1 MSGLSSKQL
10 LSELNQKHINT
21 WFDLGL
27 YLDQLRDQLPTFE
40 HIPNDF
46 GSFVSQLGQGIA
58 FISFDFGIDGVSM
71 EVSKYAKAFEQL
83 NEQAK
88 IHFIAGTFKKNH
100 QTIIENRWTK
110 HEILHSDGFN
120 GCSTYAD
127 YFETKLA
134 RGSKEYNQLIEEL
147 WQQTLILCQQIG
159 DIIEQQ
165 QIQLLIPCNV
175 NANPGN
181 VALALALVILSEK
194 MKIPVLNNSHDFYWE
209 DGQRPEQRTSAGVR
223 DHFFTNAHLGE
234 VFTLIE
240 MLYPWDSSLWFQ
252 TVLSSSQQT
261 SLIDNFGINPGS
273 IGLMPTSVDLD
284 CYRQVDE
291 PERINILKRMEL
303 LLRGDAPVLLSKNVT
318 DYQNINIQWVEN
330 ASPLLL
336 GYEDNLPH
344 TLLTANLLFL
354 QPTRIIARK
363 RIEYDFDFI
372 QSLLTFSVFKD
383 IFDKNATLTITLYIS
398 GPLAYP
404 FSAHCNYFNK
414 LTKAFETLLENIDA
428 CYQKRVFLAFNFG
441 TEKNALFAKQSYDIL
456 RIQEIYAVANL
467 VMLPSKQEG
476 RGLPLLEACAVE
488 VPILTSR
495 YKPKAV
501 FKEVIGKHLSKS
513 KRLKVF
519 EYPKNKQFSE
529 KMLAKITSLLF
540 DPYGKRSS
548 HNCKVIE
555 KRYSVDV
562 LARTIKDFLYRIWF
576 NCQPGAT
583 EFDLLQQIFQTTSE
597 QTKFDASF
605 KQLVLCK
612 NRKYIAGIS
621 SIEYMS
627 YLKSLIDPSA
637 FRMEEKEV
645 KGRMMHYARY
655 LIDTFVRGSVTDKK
669 SEQQQNILRFYQQLN
684 LIFYY
689 QTGEDALAI
698 DHSLSYRHRNRTHF
712 PYRKL
717 TELELAGIVTSL
729 IRHIFNDVII
739 PEISHPPHNIF
750 QDFIGSIH
758 ECVGSGNIVIDDSQ
772 RMADALKGNLPF
784 AWFPG
789 PNFNIESLIFIW
801 RTLRSRLGIPFG
813 ELLDPQTLKNIDHI
827 QPVSV
832 FINITSDGYRENY
845 KTVCQW
851 IKHQAPSEITALY
864 HAGLVKIIPTQCLS
878 RGIHLAQLGE
888 EALKTLIEIKN
899 NQGFVV
905 SIGESALIS
914 LDMLDISSYRI
925 GRVHSK
931 VGASFMGL
939 NIYDS
944 YIQWIPAGLRP
955 SLAYPTPIQTP
966 IEFSQALNSD
976 SYQQCVQV
984 LGEAEVLK
992 QLREDADSFG
1002 SPVKQV
1008 LSQLLSSSQR
1018 LSSSQPLAS
1027 SQPLSSSQRLQQ
1039 NRQNLSSDSAQKSE
1053 NLESSLLSSMITGLH
1068 EDGSPW
1074 SGAKA
1079 TIKLDK
1085 QQWQFDTLLTQ
1096 QTNDSVLSLVE
1107 RFFKKSEHFQQGN
1120 YPTYIAWNGGYIL
1133 NAELVGKLALSEKY
1147 IGCPLGL
1154 LIKNGQLLSL
1164 PLFNKP
1170 ALCFLD
1176 SGKISIIEAN
1186 LEQGFTLSKTE
1197 DNRIYRFNPTEY
1209 NVLSKNNQCYFDLLY
1224 EKKTIVNN
1232 NVNNKH
1238 IFYYLSGN
1246 TIIKV
1251 IDIAA
1256 QQEAQEII
1264 LNPVGITLAFPAE
1277 QAPDWA
1283 EGTQLLLTM
1292 AGWEHVVNAIEAG
1305 PRLIRDAKQ
1314 SIEMQAG
1321 GWKTQKSIVTQAARV
1336 DFMDMRGP
1344 KIGVGIN
1351 DAGDLMVVAINGR
1364 IRESVGTTHIEL
1376 AKILLQQGAKQAMG
1390 FDPGGSVTLVVDG
1403 LQLNITPYNKDY
1415 EQNPLSMPPQARFV
1429 GNAIIGYLDN

>member
-1 MSGLSSKQL
+1 MSGLSSKHL
-10 LSELNQKHINT
+10 LNELNQKPITT

-27 YLDQLRDQLPTFE
+27 YIDKLRDQLPTFE

-71 EVSKYAKAFEQL
+71 EVSKYAKAFEQI

-88 IHFIAGTFKKNH
+88 IHFIAGTFKKGH
-100 QTIIENRWTK
+100 QTIIENRWSK
-110 HEILHSDGFN
+110 HEILQCDGFN

-147 WQQTLILCQQIG
+147 WQKTLILCQQIG

-165 QIQLLIPCNV
+165 KIQLLLPCNV

-240 MLYPWDSSLWFQ
+240 MLYPWDSSYWFQ

-284 CYRQVDE
+284 CYHQVDD

-303 LLRGDAPVLLSKNVT
+303 LLRGDDPVLLSKNVT
-318 DYQNINIQWVEN
+318 DYQSIDNEWIEN
-330 ASPLLL
+330 ARPLLL

-344 TLLTANLLFL
+344 TLLTGNLLFL

-363 RIEYDFDFI
+363 RIEYDFDFV
-372 QSLLTFSVFKD
+372 QSLLSFSVFKD
-383 IFDKNATLTITLYIS
+383 IFDKNSTLTITIYVS

-414 LTKAFETLLENIDA
+414 LTKAFETLLKTIDTR
-428 CYQKRVFLAFNFG
+428 YQKRVFLVFNFG
-441 TEKNALFAKQSYDIL
+441 TEKNALFAKQSFDIL

-488 VPILTSR
+488 IPILTSR
-495 YKPKAV
+495 YDPEAV
-501 FKEVIGKHLSKS
+501 FREVIGEHLSEDL
-513 KRLKVF
+513 RLKVF
-519 EYPKNKQFSE
+519 EYPKDKQFSE
-529 KMLAKITSLLF
+529 QMLTDITELLF
-540 DPYGKRSS
+540 NPYGKHTT
-548 HNCKVIE
+548 HNADVIK
-555 KRYSVDV
+555 KRYSVEV
-562 LARTIKDFLYRIWF
+562 LAQTIKDFLYRIWF
-576 NCQPGAT
+576 NCQSTVT
-583 EFDLLQQIFQTTSE
+583 EVDLLQQIFQTTLQ
-597 QTKFDASF
+597 QTDLNGSF
-605 KQLVLCK
+605 KQLVLCE

-655 LIDTFVRGSVTDKK
+655 LIDTFVSGTVADK
-669 SEQQQNILRFYQQLN
+669 ERDQQQNILKFYQQLN

-813 ELLDPQTLKNIDHI
+813 ELLDPQFLKNIDHI

-864 HAGLVKIIPTQCLS
+864 HAGLVKIIPTQSLS

-888 EALKTLIEIKN
+888 EALNTLIEIKN

-905 SIGESALIS
+905 SIGESALLS

-931 VGASFMGL
+931 VGASFMSL
-939 NIYDS
+939 NIHDS
-944 YIQWIPAGLRP
+944 YIQWIPSGLRP

-976 SYQQCVQV
+976 SYQQCVQI

-1002 SPVKQV
+1002 SPIKQV

-1018 LSSSQPLAS
+1018 L
-1027 SQPLSSSQRLQQ
+1027 QQ
-1039 NRQNLSSDSAQKSE
+1039 NSQNLSPDSAQNNK
-1053 NLESSLLSSMITGLH
+1053 NLEPGLLSSMITGLH

-1079 TIKLDK
+1079 TIKQLDK

-1107 RFFKKSEHFQQGN
+1107 RFFKKTEHAQQGN

-1170 ALCFLD
+1170 ALSFLD
-1176 SGKISIIEAN
+1176 SGKITIIEAH
-1186 LEQGFTLSKTE
+1186 LQQGFTACKTKG
-1197 DNRIYRFNPTEY
+1197 DQVYRFNPTGY
-1209 NVLSKNNQCYFDLLY
+1209 NVLSKNILCYFDLLY
-1224 EKKTIVNN
+1224 EKETIVNKN
-1232 NVNNKH
+1232 H

-1251 IDIAA
+1251 IDIPS

-1264 LNPVGITLAFPAE
+1264 LNPVGITLAFPAD
-1277 QAPDWA
+1277 QAPDWI

-1292 AGWEHVVNAIEAG
+1292 TGWEHVVNAIEAG
-1305 PRLIRDAKQ
+1305 PRLIRDGKQ

>member
-10 LSELNQKHINT
+10 LSELIQKQINT

-27 YLDQLRDQLPTFE
+27 YLDQLRDQLPVLE
-40 HIPNDF
+40 HTANNFD
-46 GSFVSQLGQGIA
+46 SFVSQLGQGIA

-83 NEQAK
+83 NQQAK

-100 QTIIENRWTK
+100 QTILENRWTK
-110 HEILHSDGFN
+110 HQILHSDGFN

-134 RGSKEYNQLIEEL
+134 RGSKEYNQLIKEL

-165 QIQLLIPCNV
+165 KIQLLISCNV

-209 DGQRPEQRTSAGVR
+209 DGQRPEQRKSAGVR

-234 VFTLIE
+234 VFSLIE

-261 SLIDNFGINPGS
+261 SLIDNFGINPGN

-303 LLRGDAPVLLSKNVT
+303 LLRGHAPVLLSKNVT
-318 DYQNINIQWVEN
+318 DYQNIDKQWVEN

-336 GYEDNLPH
+336 GYEDNVPH
-344 TLLTANLLFL
+344 TLLTANLLLL

-372 QSLLTFSVFKD
+372 RTLLTFSVFKN
-383 IFDKNATLTITLYIS
+383 IFDKNSALTITLYVS
-398 GPLAYP
+398 GPLAFP
-404 FSAHCNYFNK
+404 FSAHCSYFNK
-414 LTKAFETLLENIDA
+414 LTNAFEALLNSIDSR
-428 CYQKRVFLAFNFG
+428 YQKRVFLAFNFG
-441 TEKNALFAKQSYDIL
+441 TEKNALFSKQSFDIL

-488 VPILTSR
+488 IPILTSR

-501 FKEVIGKHLSKS
+501 FNEVIGKHLSKRN
-513 KRLKVF
+513 RLKVF
-519 EYPKNKQFSE
+519 KYPKDKQFSE
-529 KMLAKITSLLF
+529 KMLAKITALLF
-540 DPYGKRSS
+540 DPYGKRAT

-562 LARTIKDFLYRIWF
+562 LARTIKGFLYRIWF
-576 NCQPGAT
+576 NCQPGASN
-583 EFDLLQQIFQTTSE
+583 FDLLQQIFQTSSE
-597 QTKFDASF
+597 QTRFDTAF
-605 KQLVLCK
+605 KQLVLCE

-655 LIDTFVRGSVTDKK
+655 LIDTFVRTSVAGKK
-669 SEQQQNILRFYQQLN
+669 SDRQQNILKFYQQLN

-698 DHSLSYRHRNRTHF
+698 DHSLSYRHRNRTHY

-729 IRHIFNDVII
+729 IRHIFNDVIS

-772 RMADALKGNLPF
+772 RMADALKANLPF

-813 ELLDPQTLKNIDHI
+813 ELLDPQNLKNIDHI

-832 FINITSDGYRENY
+832 FINRTSDGYRENY
-845 KTVCQW
+845 ETVCQW
-851 IKHQAPSEITALY
+851 IENHAPSEITALY

-878 RGIHLAQLGE
+878 RGIHLAQLGK
-888 EALKTLIEIKN
+888 EAVNTLLEIKN
-899 NQGFVV
+899 NQGFVI
-905 SIGESALIS
+905 SIGESVLLS
-914 LDMLDISSYRI
+914 LDMLDIPSYRI
-925 GRVHSK
+925 GRIHSK
-931 VGASFMGL
+931 VGASYMHL
-939 NIYDS
+939 NIHDS

-955 SLAYPTPIQTP
+955 GLAYPTPIQTP
-966 IEFSQALNSD
+966 IEFSQALNSE
-976 SYQQCVQV
+976 SYQQCVQI

-1008 LSQLLSSSQR
+1008 LSQLL
-1018 LSSSQPLAS
+1018 A
-1027 SQPLSSSQRLQQ
+1027 SSQRLQQ
-1039 NRQNLSSDSAQKSE
+1039 NNQKLSSDSTQNS
-1053 NLESSLLSSMITGLH
+1053 NDIESSLLSGMITGLH

-1079 TIKLDK
+1079 TIKQSEK

-1096 QTNDSVLSLVE
+1096 QTNDSVISLVE
-1107 RFFKKSEHFQQGN
+1107 RFFKKSDDFQQSS

-1154 LIKNGQLLSL
+1154 LIKNGRLLSL

-1170 ALCFLD
+1170 ALSFLD

-1186 LEQGFTLSKTE
+1186 LEQGFTACTTE
-1197 DNRIYRFNPTEY
+1197 DNRIYHFNPDGY
-1209 NVLSKNNQCYFDLLY
+1209 NTLSDNSVGYFDLLY
-1224 EKKTIVNN
+1224 EKKTIVNKN
-1232 NVNNKH
+1232 H
-1238 IFYYLSGN
+1238 IFYCLSGN

-1251 IDIAA
+1251 IDNSS
-1256 QQEAQEII
+1256 QQKAQEVV
-1264 LNPVGITLAFPAE
+1264 LNPVGITLAFPAA
-1277 QAPDWA
+1277 QAPDWI

-1305 PRLIRDAKQ
+1305 PRLIRDGKQ
-1314 SIEMQAG
+1314 AIEMHEG
-1321 GWKTQKSIVTQAARV
+1321 GWKTQKSIATQAARV

-1364 IRESVGTTHIEL
+1364 IRESVGTTHVEL

-1403 LQLNITPYNKDY
+1403 LQLNITPYNEDY
-1415 EQNPLSMPPQARFV
+1415 EKNPLSMPPQARFV
-1429 GNAIIGYLDN
+1429 GNAIIGYLEN